1 MKHYKHQVNLYI
13 NNLGQGAHAV
23 VKVARKKET

>member
-1 MKHYKHQVNLYI
+1 MKHYKHQVKFY
-13 NNLGQGAHAV
+13 NNIIGQGAHAV